1 MIISKKTWSVFPPDG
16 VVIDQASGEITFPKN
31 KTGKSKS
38 YTIIYHD
45 DYDNFASTIYTV
57 DGCPNTEIEI
67 NIKFVKGQDSYFPDK
82 YVTLITLKLEDS
94 GLEGFIETNLEFNK
108 EQNFD
113 ISNIYNGKIVSSV
126 YAYDNRHFAYASTI
140 TKSPPTNSPTKIEE
154 GGSYTITVGNKIT
167 KNELIDNSI
176 TILD

>member
-1 MIISKKTWSVFPPDG
+1 MNSLKKTWSVSPSGG

-38 YTIIYHD
+38 YIITYHD
-45 DYDNFASTIYTV
+45 DYDNSASTIYTV

-67 NIKFVKGQDSYFPDK
+67 NIEFVKGQYSNFPDK

-108 EQNFD
+108 EQKFD
-113 ISNIYNGKIVSSV
+113 ISNIYSGKTVSSV
-126 YAYDNRHFAYASTI
+126 YAYDNRHFAYRSI
-140 TKSPPTNSPTKIEE
+140 ISPTSIKE

-176 TILD
+176 TIRD